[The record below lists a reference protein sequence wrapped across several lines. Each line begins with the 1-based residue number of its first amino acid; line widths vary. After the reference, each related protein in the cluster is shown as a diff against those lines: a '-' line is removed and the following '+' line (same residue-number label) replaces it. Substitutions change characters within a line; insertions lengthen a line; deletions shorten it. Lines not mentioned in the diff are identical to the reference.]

1 MKNKKLAQFAVLLCA
16 TWVNLCFA
24 GNFSTGLIFSSESE
38 YQSFPKAQKYR
49 AYLPETVDLS
59 YRFPKAGNQGR
70 QGSCVGWSVAY
81 GARSYYDFDQAD
93 IKTNPSLA
101 FSPAFIYNQIKE
113 NAQNCEEGSS
123 ISRALNLLKT
133 QGVPRLA
140 DFPYADTN
148 CGRQPTAAIR
158 ELALRHKIKS
168 WKAIPSGA
176 IETVKGELY
185 RGNPVIVGMA
195 VSSSFDDLRGKNIYA
210 DEKSGFSGEHAMVI
224 TGYDDKRGAFKLLNS
239 WGPDWG
245 DNGFGWVGYRAMA
258 LRGKEFFVMEP
269 ESRVVPPPEPPPEP
283 PPAPIPPPAPSP
295 PKPSNDAI
303 RQQVQVILS
312 KIECSTLKVDLS
324 GQGIVTISGVVG
336 KRSEVD
342 EVEKTIADITGVS
355 KVEVQIKEAPW
366 PICEALQTL
375 ALSTKDV
382 QRVAIALIGKTGS
395 SFTDG
400 EKLAFEIKLSSKSGY
415 LYVDYLQAN
424 GEAIP
429 LIRGESIKAGKT
441 VRLPQ
446 GGKQFTVQAP
456 FGSELLVVITS
467 PKPLI
472 ESGTKYG
479 NDREYL
485 SALRQA
491 LLKLSEQERSQIYSA
506 TLDIKTIAK

>member
-1 MKNKKLAQFAVLLCA
+1 
-16 TWVNLCFA
+16 
-24 GNFSTGLIFSSESE
+24 
-38 YQSFPKAQKYR
+38 
-49 AYLPETVDLS
+49 
-59 YRFPKAGNQGR
+59 
-70 QGSCVGWSVAY
+70 
-81 GARSYYDFDQAD
+81 
-93 IKTNPSLA
+93 
-101 FSPAFIYNQIKE
+101 
-113 NAQNCEEGSS
+113 
-123 ISRALNLLKT
+123 
-133 QGVPRLA
+133 
-140 DFPYADTN
+140 
-148 CGRQPTAAIR
+148 
-158 ELALRHKIKS
+158 
-168 WKAIPSGA
+168 
-176 IETVKGELY
+176 
-185 RGNPVIVGMA
+185 MA
-195 VSSSFDDLRGKNIYA
+195 VSSSFEGLKGRNIYA
-210 DEKSGFSGEHAMVI
+210 DEKSEFSGGHAMVI
-224 TGYDDKRGAFKLLNS
+224 TGYDDKRRAFKLFNS

-245 DNGFGWVGYRAMA
+245 DNRFGWVGYRAMA

-269 ESRVVPPPEPPPEP
+269 EARVVPPPEP
-283 PPAPIPPPAPSP
+283 PPAPIPPPAPAP

-303 RQQVQVILS
+303 RQQVQGILA

-336 KRSEVD
+336 KRSEID
-342 EVEKTIADITGVS
+342 EVEKTIASITGVS
-355 KVEVQIKEAPW
+355 KVEVQVKEAPW
-366 PICEALQTL
+366 PVCEALQTL
-375 ALSTKDV
+375 TLSTTDV

-400 EKLAFEIKLSSKSGY
+400 ERLAFEIKLSIKSGY

-472 ESGTKYG
+472 ESGTKYE